1 MHHDFSVITI
11 VKGRIRQL
19 SNLIASL
26 EQSTLAPRQLIVVW
40 MGSPCSESLLASEKF
55 QITHK
60 FVCGESLPIARAR
73 NRGFAAC
80 ESETAVYVDVDC
92 LVSPTL
98 FESLI
103 TVGGPGKV
111 VTTSVAFLPM
121 VPEAVDYPAL
131 AKMAL
136 RPTADIVEKE
146 EAFIAFHTRLFSIQK
161 ADFDALHGFDE
172 QFTGYGV
179 SDADFAARCKAAGYA
194 LLQVEDG
201 VLHQFHP
208 RFEPPVNH
216 LFDIVNNA
224 APYKARW
231 GAYPFSH
238 YLEQF
243 AKDGW
248 INDDYTQ
255 TGPRIRRIP
264 TEKEMKNYL
273 VSKLSE

>member
-1 MHHDFSVITI
+1 MNDDFSVVTI

-26 EQSTLAPRQLIVVW
+26 EQSTVFPRQLIVVW
-40 MGSPCSESLLASEKF
+40 MGPPCSESLLTSDKF
-55 QITHK
+55 QIIHK
-60 FVCGESLPIARAR
+60 FVCGEALPIARAR

-80 ESETAVYVDVDC
+80 ESETVVYIDVDC
-92 LVSPTL
+92 LVAPTL
-98 FESLI
+98 LQSLL
-103 TVGGPGKV
+103 TVAGPGNV
-111 VTTSVAFLPM
+111 ITTSVAFLPT
-121 VPEAVDYPAL
+121 VPEKVDYPKL
-131 AKMAL
+131 AKMASH
-136 RPTADIVEKE
+136 PVAEIVEKE
-146 EAFIAFHTRLFSIQK
+146 EAFIAFHTRLFAIQK
-161 ADFDALHGFDE
+161 ADFNALNGFDE

-179 SDADFAARCKAAGYA
+179 SDADFAARCKAAGYT
-194 LLQVEDG
+194 LHHVDDG

-243 AKDGW
+243 AEDGW
-248 INDDYTQ
+248 INDDYSQ
-255 TGPRIRRIP
+255 SGPRIRRIP
-264 TEKEMKNYL
+264 TEKDMKSYL
-273 VSKLSE
+273 ISKLD

>member
-1 MHHDFSVITI
+1 MRKKRYAQYWCKKCASNDLLTSDKFHI
-11 VKGRIRQL
+11 V
-19 SNLIASL
+19 
-26 EQSTLAPRQLIVVW
+26 
-40 MGSPCSESLLASEKF
+40 
-55 QITHK
+55 HK
-60 FVCGESLPIARAR
+60 FVCGEALPIARAR

-80 ESETAVYVDVDC
+80 ESNTVVYVDVDC

-98 FESLI
+98 LESLMTVSGPCKVI
-103 TVGGPGKV
+103 T
-111 VTTSVAFLPM
+111 TDVAFLPT
-121 VPEAVDYPAL
+121 VPEQVDYPSL
-131 AKMAL
+131 ARLAS
-136 RPTADIVEKE
+136 RPSAEIVEKE
-146 EAFIAFHTRLFSIQK
+146 EAFIAFHTRLFAIQK
-161 ADFDALHGFDE
+161 QDFDELNGFDE

-179 SDADFAARCKAAGYA
+179 SDADFAARCKAAGYS
-194 LLQVEDG
+194 LLRVDDG

-224 APYKARW
+224 APYKERW

-255 TGPRIRRIP
+255 SGPRIRRIP
-264 TEKEMKNYL
+264 TEKEMKSYL
-273 VSKLSE
+273 VSKLT